1 MLSQPPTFAVTPL
14 PSAMPRSAKGC
25 AIVPPECCLMPR
37 NMYAFVKS
45 RPDVNVRRLGG
56 AVDSCAGGVAV
67 LPVAAGAE
75 DGPAADCARAGV
87 DKSPAT
93 HIPHINPAIVLMHPP
108 CLVVSGFR
116 GTD

>member
-1 MLSQPPTFAVTPL
+1 
-14 PSAMPRSAKGC
+14 
-25 AIVPPECCLMPR
+25 
-37 NMYAFVKS
+37 MYAFVKS
-45 RPDVNVRRLGG
+45 RPDVNVRRLAG
-56 AVDSCAGGVAV
+56 AVDSCAGGVLVV

-93 HIPHINPAIVLMHPP
+93 HTPHINPAIVLMHPP

-116 GTD
+116 LTDRP